1 MTLRGLKGIFL
12 KKTHPK
18 IKNKKA
24 NKAKAKVDFIFFL
37 YIIILFFPF

>member
-18 IKNKKA
+18 IKIKNKKA
-24 NKAKAKVDFIFFL
+24 KQNKSKS
-37 YIIILFFPF
+37 